1 MPSLDMKKFLNKTI
15 AVKTAVGVAASV
27 TAMTAVN
34 SAMPQLQAQDVVQHH
49 AKEINDRS
57 NMAAKILE
65 IDRSSLVQKNYLKAA
80 QRIDDFLTG
89 QTKELHLDSTMFNVD
104 GSLEDESNSAID
116 AKAND
121 AFNRLSQNLSNLITD
136 SKTEDQLEEFD
147 FSKVIKERVESDH
160 DANQLLDRVTRRQS
174 DQVNSSKPDEKL
186 SANVISDKSNVRNN
200 VQKNVENVIN
210 ANQPNNEIVKPKENL
225 KPSEILTATET
236 DYKTENVLDKKQSS
250 GVQAIID
257 KSETKSDHKSDA
269 SKKSQ
274 SDREKVKELNVAAAI
289 EDYMRSNESKED
301 DKSSKP
307 ESSKVNTNET
317 ANDSSNDSSN
327 DLKDQSNDRTT
338 DQDLAIDKS
347 GPSKESKN
355 LVEERKSEKSE
366 PIEFRERD
374 KDPKVISEEN
384 LTGVAEISIHVRYN
398 NNKKI
403 TDFKIV
409 KKTSGVRR
417 SDGSE
422 VWENVTFDRSDLP
435 SEFLSDPIWDKAVLL
450 NPDFSSS
457 YVPTS
462 SDFKVSDTLTMRAKS
477 RAELKAESE
486 ERKKREADTPIESS
500 KETPKE
506 TPKDDSKDVSI
517 KESKKSSRTINL
529 KTPNGEI
536 LKTVVQSESESEY
549 EIPRTIDDWFVT
561 DTSVVY
567 SDEDKD
573 VVYQARY
580 ETVEDSIDYQVT
592 DYLDGRESTQK
603 STQIKFVKRIDKLE
617 NKTIESNEESE
628 ANKIAASIETAYH
641 DVELESTEVNVSD
654 KTIVRKYRSIEKVEA
669 VKPASR
675 DDVNSATDKMIA
687 SMPTVSNR
695 AEYSRYTSINDQFAN
710 LLEQASIEKCVFEL
724 SDGSYSYQQSDRQLK
739 PSRETVALL
748 ELNRRVTD
756 RLIER
761 INEYRRQLGLSEV
774 TIQSLTM
781 EQERMFASHAVYNY
795 LANNH
800 SSSKINDSMMEML
813 NLQRLE
819 TMQPVHK
826 IKVADQMLTP
836 EAIADSLFRT
846 ILNET
851 YSYVVQD
858 GGETGHLEQLLDP
871 DVKTVY
877 AGTFIGSYEQVDKT
891 AKMFGKSL
899 TIGQSNDYTLSTTLQ
914 YFK

>member
-34 SAMPQLQAQDVVQHH
+34 AAMPQPQAQDVVQHH

-57 NMAAKILE
+57 NTAAKILE

-104 GSLEDESNSAID
+104 GSLEDASSFGID
-116 AKAND
+116 SKANE
-121 AFNRLSQNLSNLITD
+121 AFNRLSQNLSDMITD
-136 SKTEDQLEEFD
+136 QKAEDQSEDFD
-147 FSKVIKERVESDH
+147 ISKALKERVESDQN
-160 DANQLLDRVTRRQS
+160 ANQLLDQVKGRQS
-174 DQVNSSKPDEKL
+174 NTVDVRKQDEK
-186 SANVISDKSNVRNN
+186 ISTEIVDKKTN
-200 VQKNVENVIN
+200 VQKNVENVNN
-210 ANQPNNEIVKPKENL
+210 ANQPNNEIVKPKTNL

-236 DYKTENVLDKKQSS
+236 DYKTENAADNKQLDSKQSD
-250 GVQAIID
+250 VD
-257 KSETKSDHKSDA
+257 KSENKSDSKPDEA
-269 SKKSQ
+269 KKSR
-274 SDREKVKELNVAAAI
+274 SDREKVKDLNVAAAI
-289 EDYMRSNESKED
+289 ENYERSNESKKD
-301 DKSSKP
+301 V
-307 ESSKVNTNET
+307 ESSKSQPSKDLTNET
-317 ANDSSNDSSN
+317 ANNQP
-327 DLKDQSNDRTT
+327 KDQMI
-338 DQDLAIDKS
+338 DQDPAVDETE
-347 GPSKESKN
+347 PSKESKN
-355 LVEERKSEKSE
+355 LADENKSESSR
-366 PIEFRERD
+366 PIESREEN
-374 KDPKVISEEN
+374 KDSKVIAEEN

-403 TDFKIV
+403 TDFKII
-409 KKTSGVRR
+409 KNTSGVRR
-417 SDGSE
+417 ADGSE
-422 VWENVTFDRSDLP
+422 VWESVTFDRSDLP
-435 SEFLSDPIWDKAVLL
+435 SEFLSDPIWDKATLL
-450 NPDFSSS
+450 NPEFSSS

-477 RAELKAESE
+477 RAEMKADSE
-486 ERKKREADTPIESS
+486 TRKKREVETS
-500 KETPKE
+500 KETH
-506 TPKDDSKDVSI
+506 KDESTDVSN

-529 KTPNGEI
+529 RTPNGEI
-536 LKTVVQSESESEY
+536 LKTIVQPEGESEY
-549 EIPRTIDDWFVT
+549 KIPQTIDDWFVT
-561 DTSVVY
+561 DTSVIY

-573 VVYQARY
+573 IVYQARY
-580 ETVEDSIDYQVT
+580 ETVEDSINYQIT

-603 STQIKFVKRIDKLE
+603 STQIKAIKKIDKLE

-628 ANKIAASIETAYH
+628 ANKITTSIETAYH

-654 KTIVRKYRSIEKVEA
+654 KTIIRKYRSIENVEA

-675 DDVNSATDKMIA
+675 EDVNSATDKMLA

-710 LLEQASIEKCVFEL
+710 LLERSSIEKCVFEL
-724 SDGSYSYQQSDRQLK
+724 STGSYSYQQSDKQLK

-761 INEYRRQLGLSEV
+761 INEYRRQLGLNEV

-800 SSSKINDSMMEML
+800 SSSKINDSMMKML

-877 AGTFIGSYEQVDKT
+877 AGTFIGSYEQVEKT

-899 TIGQSNDYTLSTTLQ
+899 TVGQSNDYTLSTTLQ

>member
-34 SAMPQLQAQDVVQHH
+34 AAMPQPQAQDVVQHH

-57 NMAAKILE
+57 NTAAKILE

-104 GSLEDESNSAID
+104 GSLEDASSFGID
-116 AKAND
+116 SKANE
-121 AFNRLSQNLSNLITD
+121 AFNRLSQNLSDMITD
-136 SKTEDQLEEFD
+136 QKTEEQSEDFD
-147 FSKVIKERVESDH
+147 ISKALKERVESDQ
-160 DANQLLDRVTRRQS
+160 NTSQLLDQAKGRQS
-174 DQVNSSKPDEKL
+174 NTADVRKQDEKIPTEIV
-186 SANVISDKSNVRNN
+186 SKKTN
-200 VQKNVENVIN
+200 VQKNVENVNN

-236 DYKTENVLDKKQSS
+236 DYKTENSADDKRLDSKQSD
-250 GVQAIID
+250 VD
-257 KSETKSDHKSDA
+257 KSENKSDSKSDEA
-269 SKKSQ
+269 KKSR
-274 SDREKVKELNVAAAI
+274 SDREKVEDLNVAAAI
-289 EDYMRSNESKED
+289 ENYERL
-301 DKSSKP
+301 DKSKKDV
-307 ESSKVNTNET
+307 ESSKSQPSKDLTNET
-317 ANDSSNDSSN
+317 ANNQP
-327 DLKDQSNDRTT
+327 KDQMI
-338 DQDLAIDKS
+338 DQDPAVDETE
-347 GPSKESKN
+347 PSKESKN
-355 LVEERKSEKSE
+355 LADENKSESSR
-366 PIEFRERD
+366 PIESREEN
-374 KDPKVISEEN
+374 KDSKVIAEEN

-403 TDFKIV
+403 TDFKII
-409 KKTSGVRR
+409 KNTSGVRR
-417 SDGSE
+417 ADGSE
-422 VWENVTFDRSDLP
+422 VWESVTFDRSDLP
-435 SEFLSDPIWDKAVLL
+435 SEFLSDPIWDKATLL
-450 NPDFSSS
+450 NPEFSSS

-477 RAELKAESE
+477 RAEMKADSE
-486 ERKKREADTPIESS
+486 TRKKREV
-500 KETPKE
+500 ETPKE
-506 TPKDDSKDVSI
+506 THKDESTDVST

-529 KTPNGEI
+529 RTPNGEI
-536 LKTVVQSESESEY
+536 LKTIVQPEGESEY
-549 EIPRTIDDWFVT
+549 KIPQTIDDWFVT
-561 DTSVVY
+561 DTSVIY

-573 VVYQARY
+573 IVYQARY
-580 ETVEDSIDYQVT
+580 ETVEDSINYQIT

-603 STQIKFVKRIDKLE
+603 STQIKAIKKIDKLE

-628 ANKIAASIETAYH
+628 ANKIAASIETAYRNA
-641 DVELESTEVNVSD
+641 ELESTEVNVSN

-675 DDVNSATDKMIA
+675 EDVNSATDKMLA

-710 LLEQASIEKCVFEL
+710 LLEQSSIEKCVFEL
-724 SDGSYSYQQSDRQLK
+724 STGSYSYQQSDKQLK

-761 INEYRRQLGLSEV
+761 INEYRRQLGLNEV

-800 SSSKINDSMMEML
+800 SSSKINDSMMKML

-877 AGTFIGSYEQVDKT
+877 AGTFIGSYEQVEKT

-899 TIGQSNDYTLSTTLQ
+899 TVGQSNDYTLSTTLQ